1 MTAIKTLLL
10 LSTACLMLGCST
22 LGNAPIANDST
33 VSGNTA
39 KQLAGDVPLPQGA
52 VIKQQDT
59 LVMGTGSSWTGRLS
73 LTVAGEPQSVFA
85 YFRDSM
91 PGAGWTLT
99 SSSFSK
105 LSLLTF
111 TKAERIATVQMQGSG
126 FGGGNEVLIT
136 VAPAVKPAS
145 PAGPISR
152 P

>member
-1 MTAIKTLLL
+1 MTTLKTLLV
-10 LSTACLMLGCST
+10 LSAACLMLGCTT
-22 LGNAPIANDST
+22 LGNAPIASDST

-52 VIKQQDT
+52 LIKQQDT
-59 LVMGTGSSWTGRLS
+59 LVMGSGATWTGRLS

-85 YFRDSM
+85 YFRDSL

-111 TKAERIATVQMQGSG
+111 TKAERIATVQMQSSG

-145 PAGPISR
+145 PTSPANR

>member
-1 MTAIKTLLL
+1 MTPIKTLLV
-10 LSTACLMLGCST
+10 LSTAGLMLACNSI
-22 LGNAPIANDST
+22 GNAPVASDST
-33 VSGNTA
+33 VSGNIA

-59 LVMGTGSSWTGRLS
+59 LVMGAGANWTGRLS
-73 LTVAGEPQSVFA
+73 LAVSGEPQTVFA

-99 SSSFSK
+99 SSSFSR

-111 TKAERIATVQMQGSG
+111 TKADRMATVQMQGSN
-126 FGGGNEVLIT
+126 FGGNEVLIT
-136 VAPAVKPAS
+136 VAPSVRPAAA
-145 PAGPISR
+145 PVR

>member
-1 MTAIKTLLL
+1 MTALKTLLV
-10 LSTACLMLGCST
+10 LSTAGLMLACNSI
-22 LGNAPIANDST
+22 GNAPVASDST
-33 VSGNTA
+33 VSGNIA

-52 VIKQQDT
+52 VIRQQDT
-59 LVMGTGSSWTGRLS
+59 LVMGTGAAWTGRLS
-73 LTVAGEPQSVFA
+73 LAVSGEPQTVFA

-111 TKAERIATVQMQGSG
+111 TKAERVATVQMQGSN
-126 FGGGNEVLIT
+126 FGGNEVLIT
-136 VAPAVKPAS
+136 VAPAVRAAAP
-145 PAGPISR
+145 GTR

>member
-1 MTAIKTLLL
+1 MTAIKTLLV
-10 LSTACLMLGCST
+10 LSAAGLMLACNSI
-22 LGNAPIANDST
+22 GNAPVASDST
-33 VSGNTA
+33 VSGNIA

-59 LVMGTGSSWTGRLS
+59 LVMGAGASWTGRLS
-73 LTVAGEPQSVFA
+73 LTVSGEPQTVFA

-111 TKAERIATVQMQGSG
+111 TKAERVATVQMQGSN
-126 FGGGNEVLIT
+126 FGGNEVLIT
-136 VAPAVKPAS
+136 VAPAVRAAAPGA
-145 PAGPISR
+145 R

>member
-1 MTAIKTLLL
+1 MTALKTLLV
-10 LSTACLMLGCST
+10 LSTAGLMLACNSI
-22 LGNAPIANDST
+22 GNAPVASDST
-33 VSGNTA
+33 VSGNIA

-52 VIKQQDT
+52 VIRQQDT
-59 LVMGTGSSWTGRLS
+59 LVMGTGAAWTGRLS
-73 LTVAGEPQSVFA
+73 LAVSGEPQTVFA

-111 TKAERIATVQMQGSG
+111 TKAERVATVQMQGSN
-126 FGGGNEVLIT
+126 FGGNEVLIT
-136 VAPAVKPAS
+136 VAPAVRATAPGA
-145 PAGPISR
+145 R